1 MARDLGVGLN
11 IAHERHVIHS
21 QGFDYFFDIV
31 YNGVKIILKSH
42 LDLSS
47 LEKFH
52 KLLMWLKVYRKC
64 LKRFELLK
72 VN

>member
-52 KLLMWLKVYRKC
+52 KL
-64 LKRFELLK
+64 
-72 VN
+72 